1 MKTSRFLQT
10 VAVCALGGCALTH
23 YESLDQKTET
33 EIAVSSNVP
42 ASLWIKGK
50 ELQPVR
56 KEHILKQAGLGEIVL
71 KAEGYHDAHVLI
83 YRSDPTKKNVT
94 SHESTAVWTTKE
106 SSDVTSNVSD
116 LGADAATTSPTSTVK
131 LVYNIGKFVVDLVVL
146 PFDFTTKFN
155 PLGYYLAYDKNQ
167 FYVEMTPLNAPEATV
182 RDVRNGGFEKREN
195 ACRSGRR
202 RCRALKVSVKPDM
215 KLPTGNRR
223 RLFLTSRYFYGV
235 ALPCAARYFSSNR
248 ANAAVNPSAIA
259 LSSPKKVRHCA
270 QASSVET
277 LSLRGSL
284 RSFPYNDRFSGTSR
298 SLCVFNSHGLRHHS
312 AFAWLSIRLVTGET
326 VCRPV
331 SGVCICSV
339 SEA

>member
-56 KEHILKQAGLGEIVL
+56 KEHILKQAGLEEIVL

-167 FYVEMTPLNAPEATV
+167 FYVEMTPLNAPEATI
-182 RDVRNGGFEKREN
+182 RDVRKMQVKKFVLKNYTGLAKGDGEYIGALTDF
-195 ACRSGRR
+195 SGLTKDDVTT
-202 RCRALKVSVKPDM
+202 ALKSAKTPAEAADAV
-215 KLPTGNRR
+215 
-223 RLFLTSRYFYGV
+223 
-235 ALPCAARYFSSNR
+235 AAR
-248 ANAAVNPSAIA
+248 
-259 LSSPKKVRHCA
+259 LK
-270 QASSVET
+270 
-277 LSLRGSL
+277 
-284 RSFPYNDRFSGTSR
+284 
-298 SLCVFNSHGLRHHS
+298 
-312 AFAWLSIRLVTGET
+312 
-326 VCRPV
+326 
-331 SGVCICSV
+331 
-339 SEA
+339 